1 MSSSETH
8 AQILTDF
15 ARRNRVQL
23 TSRFSIPLYYQLY
36 RVLQKLILERGFP
49 PGDRFPPEEVVALCF
64 GISRPT
70 ANKAIQE
77 LVDQGWLVRKRGRG
91 TFVTQKPSV
100 ELTLLQDSLSLTEQF
115 WPSSQLKS
123 RLVKCERIPATSEL
137 FRTMRMV
144 AEKEVLYLRRVRF
157 VNDRPIMVCD
167 SYLPAERF
175 PDLGEEPLIRGSLY
189 ATLEERYG
197 CSVMESDRHVEAA
210 EIVEHEIA
218 ELLETSLFSPIL
230 LLKGLTFTKENAVI
244 EYMVSHIGEGV
255 SFKSTV
261 SRASDLSTVSNS
273 TKSRQGEQR

>member
-1 MSSSETH
+1 MSSSETPE
-8 AQILTDF
+8 QILTDF
-15 ARRNRVQL
+15 ACRNRVQL
-23 TSRFSIPLYYQLY
+23 TSHFSIPLYYQLY
-36 RVLQKLILERGFP
+36 RILQKLILERGFP
-49 PGDRFPPEEVVALCF
+49 PGDQFPPEEVVALCF

-77 LVDQGWLVRKRGRG
+77 LVDQGWLVRERGRG
-91 TFVTQKPSV
+91 TFVTQKPAV
-100 ELTLLQDSLSLTEQF
+100 ELTLLYDSLSLTEQF

-123 RLVKCERIPATSEL
+123 RLVKCKRIPATSEL
-137 FRTMRMV
+137 SRTMRMA

-175 PDLGEEPLIRGSLY
+175 PHLGEEPFIRGSLY

-230 LLKGLTFTKENAVI
+230 LLKGLTFTKENVII

-261 SRASDLSTVSNS
+261 SRASDVSTVSNP
-273 TKSRQGEQR
+273 TKSRQGE